1 MRIYGTNGANALA
14 ATSAAKRSAA
24 GTFSLDGDT
33 TARAATPA
41 AGPRLIGGIDAL
53 MALQGFEEPGER
65 RRRAVKR
72 GRAALDA
79 LDALKLALLSGTLDT
94 AALARLKAD
103 AGDLAERTGEPELD
117 NVLAEIELRT
127 QVELAKIGV
136 PQDGKTRV

>member
-14 ATSAAKRSAA
+14 ATPAAKRSAS

-33 TARAATPA
+33 TARAAAPA

-94 AALARLKAD
+94 AALARLKAA